1 MQKKL
6 IISLVVV
13 AVSSLICA
21 AQSRNAGK
29 PSAPASVTV
38 EIFLADAPGINVDG
52 GRWEINY
59 ELSMVT
65 DELLIASIKRKEEE
79 PRGDLIKQDFF
90 KGPLKSIDNRKVPL
104 TIPLD
109 EEMQNRLRN
118 QPPMPN
124 PATLTAQQSRDYE
137 KAAQNFAFRAVVEI
151 YDGRLRKTV
160 IVPVH
165 GTWGYDT
172 FPEARFPIQI
182 KIKAE
187 DTFEVAYPKPPKN
200 GQEKII
206 KHQ

>member
-6 IISLVVV
+6 IISLIAVV
-13 AVSSLICA
+13 ASSLICA
-21 AQSRNAGK
+21 AQSRDAGK

-38 EIFLADAPGINVDG
+38 EIVLADAPGINVDDS
-52 GRWEINY
+52 RWEINY

-65 DELLIASIKRKEEE
+65 HELLIASIKGKEEE
-79 PRGDLIKQDFF
+79 PRGDLIKQGSF
-90 KGPLKSIDNRKVPL
+90 KSSLKSIENRKVSL

-118 QPPMPN
+118 QPPTPN

-137 KAAQNFAFRAVVEI
+137 KVAQNFAFRAVVEI
-151 YDGRLRKTV
+151 YDGRLRKNV

-165 GTWGYDT
+165 GMWGYET
-172 FPEARFPIQI
+172 FPDARFPIQI